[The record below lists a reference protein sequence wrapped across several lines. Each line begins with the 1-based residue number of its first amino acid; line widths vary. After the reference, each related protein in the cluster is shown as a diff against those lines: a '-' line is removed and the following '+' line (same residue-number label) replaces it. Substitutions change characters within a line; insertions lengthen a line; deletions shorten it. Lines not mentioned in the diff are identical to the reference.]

1 MVGWPFIIPAA
12 ALVAIIGMLSWYR
25 RGRDLEIAR
34 GRAAITTLLSAPMLA
49 LGTIE
54 LRWGFDPAEGGPA
67 GGIPIIGAFHE
78 TFWIWVISILV
89 IFALHGVASRMLDR
103 PEQDTDEQSR

>member
-12 ALVAIIGMLSWYR
+12 SVVAILGMLTWYR
-25 RGRDLEIAR
+25 SGRDLEIAR
-34 GRAAITTLLSAPMLA
+34 GRAAITTLLLAPVLT

-67 GGIPIIGAFHE
+67 GGITIIGALHE
-78 TFWIWVISILV
+78 TFWIWVTSTLV
-89 IFALHGVASRMLDR
+89 IFALHGAASRMLDR
-103 PEQDTDEQSR
+103 PDEDTDGYSK